1 LLGTERLP
9 SVFNRPDVIAPVHA
23 ERVAKAR
30 KHGSNPIRSA
40 ENDEACNSFKIT
52 GGDNFGE

>member
-1 LLGTERLP
+1 
-9 SVFNRPDVIAPVHA
+9 VIAPVHA

-30 KHGSNPIRSA
+30 KHGSYPIRSA